1 MSYPAG
7 TLAHVPSMNE
17 LVRQH
22 TALGDSD
29 LEWLHLLV
37 SEWQLLSDLSFADLV
52 LWVPTRDG
60 TRYVSVAQMR
70 PNTGPTSYQ
79 DDMVGH
85 LVPRGRRPMLDAALD
100 EGRIV
105 REGDPEWREEVPVRV
120 ESIPVR
126 REGRVL
132 GVIARNTN
140 LLTVRTPSRLELTYL
155 QSASDLAQMIAAGSF
170 PFPDQQ
176 VDMDASPR
184 VGDGLIRLD
193 AEGIVQ
199 YASPNALSAYHRLGL
214 AADLVGHHL
223 GKTTSELAPSRGPVD
238 EALAKVASGWAPREF
253 EIESN
258 DGVIQLRAIPL
269 KPKGTRVGSLVLLRD
284 VTELRRRERELIT
297 KDATIREIH
306 HRVKNNLQ
314 TVAALLRLQARRIE
328 SDRGREA
335 LEEAV
340 RRVGSIAIVHETL
353 SQNLDERVEFD
364 EIADRVLAMVAEIS
378 PGKVVGRRTGRFGIL
393 DAEVATPLS
402 MVLTEILQN
411 ALEHGFREGDRG
423 TVEVS
428 AVRGGTTKEARL
440 LVTVQDDGIGL
451 PEGFDPH
458 RSGNLGLQI
467 VRTLVEGSW
476 AAPSTWSAPP
486 SAGHRSSWTFR
497 WCPTSETQAIRT
509 ITPRTLCVIV
519 TSCRRWPAVVGY
531 PTKTQPQ
538 TAMSPGPFSG
548 PGLIVFVAICA
559 SGVLRAAARGREK
572 RTRCTRR
579 QAQAVWGGLSGGCL
593 AGPVAGGAALH
604 GAALVLAETTPDAGV
619 LAGLERPLQALLHDG
634 AATADGLGFLDLQQ
648 RRTGVA
654 DGEEELGV
662 FLAANGVVTPVHG
675 CYLSLVLH
683 ARCL

>member
-1 MSYPAG
+1 
-7 TLAHVPSMNE
+7 MND

-22 TALGDSD
+22 TDLGTPD

-60 TRYVSVAQMR
+60 ARYVSVAQMR

-170 PFPDQQ
+170 PFPAEQ

-184 VGDGLIRLD
+184 AGDGLIRLD
-193 AEGIVQ
+193 ADGIVQ

-214 AADLVGHHL
+214 ATDLVGLHL
-223 GKTTSELAPSRGPVD
+223 GQTTADLAPSRGPVD
-238 EALAKVASGWAPREF
+238 EALVKLASGWAPRET
-253 EIESN
+253 EVEGG

-269 KPKGTRVGSLVLLRD
+269 KPKGTRIGSLVLLRD

-314 TVAALLRLQARRIE
+314 TVAALLRLQARRMD
-328 SDRGREA
+328 SDKARGA

-353 SQNLDERVEFD
+353 SQNLDERVQFD
-364 EIADRVLAMVAEIS
+364 DIADRVIAMVAELS
-378 PGKVVGRRTGRFGIL
+378 PGRVAAARRGRFGIL
-393 DAEVATPLS
+393 TAETATPLS
-402 MVLTEILQN
+402 MVLTELVQN
-411 ALEHGFREGDRG
+411 ALEHGFGPGQRG
-423 TVEVS
+423 EL
-428 AVRGGTTKEARL
+428 AVTAERVGERL
-440 LVTVQDDGIGL
+440 LVTVEDDGRGL
-451 PEGFDPH
+451 PEGFDPQ
-458 RSGNLGLQI
+458 RAGNLGLQI
-467 VRTLVEGSW
+467 VRTLV
-476 AAPSTWSAPP
+476 
-486 SAGHRSSWTFR
+486 
-497 WCPTSETQAIRT
+497 
-509 ITPRTLCVIV
+509 
-519 TSCRRWPAVVGY
+519 VG
-531 PTKTQPQ
+531 
-538 TAMSPGPFSG
+538 
-548 PGLIVFVAICA
+548 
-559 SGVLRAAARGREK
+559 
-572 RTRCTRR
+572 
-579 QAQAVWGGLSGGCL
+579 
-593 AGPVAGGAALH
+593 
-604 GAALVLAETTPDAGV
+604 
-619 LAGLERPLQALLHDG
+619 
-634 AATADGLGFLDLQQ
+634 
-648 RRTGVA
+648 
-654 DGEEELGV
+654 ELGGT
-662 FLAANGVVTPVHG
+662 FDMRSGETSG
-675 CYLSLVLH
+675 TRVLLDIP
-683 ARCL
+683 APATTKQ

>member
-1 MSYPAG
+1 MRFPATG
-7 TLAHVPSMNE
+7 RLTAVPSMND

-52 LWVPTRDG
+52 LWVPTLDG

-155 QSASDLAQMIAAGSF
+155 QSASDLAQMIANGAF
-170 PFPDQQ
+170 PFPGQQ

-184 VGDGLIRLD
+184 AGDGLIRLD
-193 AEGIVQ
+193 ADGVVQ

-223 GKTTSELAPSRGPVD
+223 GETTAQLAPSRGPVD
-238 EALAKVASGWAPREF
+238 ESLAKLASGWAPRGF
-253 EIESN
+253 EVEGS

-269 KPKGTRVGSLVLLRD
+269 KPKGNHIGSLVLLRD

-314 TVAALLRLQARRIE
+314 TVAALLRLQARRIGSPE
-328 SDRGREA
+328 GREA

-378 PGKVVGRRTGRFGIL
+378 PGRVAGRRTGRFGIL

-402 MVLTEILQN
+402 MVLTELLQN
-411 ALEHGFREGDRG
+411 AMEHGFGPGERG
-423 TVEVS
+423 TVEIT
-428 AVRGGTTKEARL
+428 AVRSGLRADARL
-440 LVTVQDDGIGL
+440 LISVQDDGRGL
-451 PEGFDPH
+451 PEGFDPQ
-458 RSGNLGLQI
+458 RAGNLGLQI
-467 VRTLVEGSW
+467 VRTLVEGEMGGTFDMVP
-476 AAPSTWSAPP
+476 APGRGT
-486 SAGHRSSWTFR
+486 R
-497 WCPTSETQAIRT
+497 
-509 ITPRTLCVIV
+509 
-519 TSCRRWPAVVGY
+519 VV
-531 PTKTQPQ
+531 
-538 TAMSPGPFSG
+538 
-548 PGLIVFVAICA
+548 
-559 SGVLRAAARGREK
+559 
-572 RTRCTRR
+572 
-579 QAQAVWGGLSGGCL
+579 
-593 AGPVAGGAALH
+593 
-604 GAALVLAETTPDAGV
+604 
-619 LAGLERPLQALLHDG
+619 
-634 AATADGLGFLDLQQ
+634 LDLP
-648 RRTGVA
+648 
-654 DGEEELGV
+654 
-662 FLAANGVVTPVHG
+662 VTAEK
-675 CYLSLVLH
+675 S
-683 ARCL
+683 

>member
-1 MSYPAG
+1 MDALSGCMG
-7 TLAHVPSMNE
+7 TLATVPSMND
-17 LVRQH
+17 LVREQ
-22 TALGDSD
+22 TALDESD

-85 LVPRGRRPMLDAALD
+85 LVPRGRRPLLDAALD

-170 PFPDQQ
+170 PYPAEH

-184 VGDGLIRLD
+184 AGDGLIRLD
-193 AEGIVQ
+193 AEGVVQ

-223 GKTTSELAPSRGPVD
+223 GRTTADLAPAKGPVH
-238 EALAKVASGWAPREF
+238 EAIAKLASGWAPRET
-253 EIESN
+253 EVEGN
-258 DGVIQLRAIPL
+258 GGVIQLRTIPL
-269 KPKGTRVGSLVLLRD
+269 SPKGVQVGSLVLLRD
-284 VTELRRRERELIT
+284 VTELRRRERELMT

-314 TVAALLRLQARRIE
+314 TVAALLRLQARRIDSE
-328 SDRGREA
+328 RGREA

-364 EIADRVLAMVAEIS
+364 EIADRVLSMVAEIS
-378 PGKVVGRRTGRFGIL
+378 PGRVAARRSGSFGIL
-393 DAEVATPLS
+393 TAEVATPLA
-402 MVLTEILQN
+402 MILTELLQN
-411 ALEHGFREGDRG
+411 ALEHGFGPGEQG
-423 TVEVS
+423 TVEVG
-428 AVRGGTTKEARL
+428 ADRADDV
-440 LVTVQDDGIGL
+440 LVITVHDNGCGL
-451 PEGFDPH
+451 PDGFDPQ
-458 RSGNLGLQI
+458 SAGNLGLQI
-467 VRTLVEGSW
+467 VRTLV
-476 AAPSTWSAPP
+476 
-486 SAGHRSSWTFR
+486 AG
-497 WCPTSETQAIRT
+497 
-509 ITPRTLCVIV
+509 
-519 TSCRRWPAVVGY
+519 
-531 PTKTQPQ
+531 
-538 TAMSPGPFSG
+538 
-548 PGLIVFVAICA
+548 
-559 SGVLRAAARGREK
+559 
-572 RTRCTRR
+572 
-579 QAQAVWGGLSGGCL
+579 
-593 AGPVAGGAALH
+593 
-604 GAALVLAETTPDAGV
+604 
-619 LAGLERPLQALLHDG
+619 
-634 AATADGLGFLDLQQ
+634 
-648 RRTGVA
+648 
-654 DGEEELGV
+654 ELGGTFDMV
-662 FLAANGVVTPVHG
+662 PAPGGGTKVLLELPVE
-675 CYLSLVLH
+675 L
-683 ARCL
+683 